1 MIEDLSNENL
11 YDILLERHWLNMSLC
26 WFNDYRRLWDVTQGP
41 LLQVC
46 SSVERILV
54 SPLVSFRSNG
64 SHRTLQSS
72 LRSMPHRLNETNS
85 CMNIF
90 PLDAA
95 VVQVSNPVLLTSESQ
110 PLLNSLSQTLFR
122 ENINKDEH
130 KEKED

>member
-1 MIEDLSNENL
+1 MAPTCRLIAHSLSYLLYYLNYKMSQDLLSKDDLSKTESQTMC
-11 YDILLERHWLNMSLC
+11 Y
-26 WFNDYRRLWDVTQGP
+26 
-41 LLQVC
+41 
-46 SSVERILV
+46 
-54 SPLVSFRSNG
+54 
-64 SHRTLQSS
+64 
-72 LRSMPHRLNETNS
+72 ETNS